1 MHSFK
6 KVIIFIIGAI
16 IFLFLSNIIISEDI
30 KKKEEAEKNNLSQPF
45 EGKKLRD
52 AEVSQNVL
60 LEIKLLEAEE
70 IDLIEENGVFKL
82 VKPEGAVAV
91 KNININKSVVKFNIE
106 NKSDRKLSFV
116 LDRQGAEPNDHITVL
131 ILNPG
136 EKVSHKIALE
146 NGAYVFYCPINPTPQ
161 YTLSISQPVK

>member
-6 KVIIFIIGAI
+6 KVIIFVIGAI

-30 KKKEEAEKNNLSQPF
+30 KKKEEAEKDNLSKPV

-60 LEIKLLEAEE
+60 LEIKLLETEE
-70 IDLIEENGVFKL
+70 INLIEENEAFKL
-82 VKPEGAVAV
+82 VKPEGAVSV
-91 KNININKSVVKFNIE
+91 KNININKGVVKFNIE

-116 LDRQGAEPNDHITVL
+116 LDRQGAEPDDHIIVL

-136 EKVSHKIALE
+136 EKVSHKVALE

-161 YTLSISQPVK
+161 YILTVSQQIK